1 MSSIY
6 DQIKKLYDALN
17 EGEMKRARELLS
29 DLVGK
34 GVNKE
39 FIAEGFKT
47 IAFTKEM
54 ELLYDEVEKNKKK

>member
-17 EGEMKRARELLS
+17 EGEVKTAKELLS
-29 DLVGK
+29 NLINK
-34 GVNKE
+34 GVNKD
-39 FIAEGFKT
+39 FIADGFKT

-54 ELLYDEVEKNKKK
+54 EILYDEVEKNRKK